1 MRGKLIRLRK
11 DAAHRGY
18 TLTELFIAI
27 VAALVALIAI
37 AGLVLFIMYLVGF
50 LPRYSR
56 AVFSGQPTIQHIVL
70 GGDIDVFEDDEDEY
84 RGEYLPTEKPESRQ
98 QSPYDYA
105 RRCGRKNCR
114 IASVGQSADKS
125 TTGYVPDFA
134 KLTLNG

>member
-18 TLTELFIAI
+18 TLIELAVTV

-50 LPRYSR
+50 LPRHNR
-56 AVFSGQPTIQHIVL
+56 AVFSGQPTIRHIVL

-84 RGEYLPTEKPESRQ
+84 RGDDLLTEEPESRQ

-114 IASVGQSADKS
+114 IARITDI
-125 TTGYVPDFA
+125 A
-134 KLTLNG
+134 KHEANG